1 MELQIRE
8 MMETDWNEV
17 RKIYQYGIDTNLATF
32 ETHCPTYADWDK
44 AHLKECRYV
53 AVQGDIVVGWVVLSA
68 VSQRRVFEGVA
79 EISVYIDGNHKNI
92 GGGTKLLN
100 HVVCESEKKRFWLL
114 ESVIFDNNEASLGLH
129 KKCGF
134 REVGY
139 REKMGKDQYG
149 KWRNVVVLEK
159 RSLLDEYN

>member
-8 MMETDWNEV
+8 MMESDWNEV

-53 AVQGDIVVGWVVLSA
+53 AVQDDVVVGWAVLSA
-68 VSQRRVFEGVA
+68 VSQRSVFSGVA
-79 EISVYIDGNHKNI
+79 EISIYIDGNHKNTGI
-92 GGGTKLLN
+92 GKKLLN
-100 HVVCESEKKRFWLL
+100 HIVNESEKIGFWLL
-114 ESVIFDNNEASLGLH
+114 ESVIFDDNEASLGLH

-139 REKMGKDQYG
+139 REKMGQDKFG
-149 KWRNVVVLEK
+149 KWRTVVVLEK
-159 RSLLDEYN
+159 RSSLQEYN